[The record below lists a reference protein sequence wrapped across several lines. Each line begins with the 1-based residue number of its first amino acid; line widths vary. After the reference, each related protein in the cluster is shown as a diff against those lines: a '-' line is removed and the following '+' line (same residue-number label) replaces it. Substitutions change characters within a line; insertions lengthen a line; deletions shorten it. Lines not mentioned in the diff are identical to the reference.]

1 MERGIQYNSGLNLL
15 PFLYADADDGSDE
28 TRKTIAG
35 FMMIVAGAPILWKA
49 TLITAYAFST
59 CESEIRA
66 IDAAFIA
73 TKVAAQIRKI
83 YDELSYQGVINTFGI
98 TRVKILL
105 SRPLLI
111 FEDNK
116 ATILWAEASTGSSK
130 LKHLEREL
138 YWIREARARNQIE
151 FQHCGT
157 KDQLSDV
164 FTKALQYG
172 PFENLTQRFMCYWMR
187 R

>member
-1 MERGIQYNSGLNLL
+1 
-15 PFLYADADDGSDE
+15 
-28 TRKTIAG
+28 
-35 FMMIVAGAPILWKA
+35 MMIVAGAPILWKA

-59 CESEIRA
+59 CKSEIRA

-98 TRVKILL
+98 TRIKIIIP
-105 SRPLLI
+105 RPLLI

-172 PFENLTQRFMCYWMR
+172 PFENLTQRFMCYWIR
-187 R
+187 